1 MHKPWIPSLNKS
13 GKAYAEVV
21 ILALRDEDSKIRN
34 AKASLATL

>member
-1 MHKPWIPSLNKS
+1 MHKPWIPSLHKS
-13 GKAYAEVV
+13 GKAYAEVA